1 MTEKIKFQA
10 VIEGTGDGGAFILI
24 PFDVEQ
30 KYGKKRVKIMATI
43 EGEPYRGTLVRYGSP
58 YHMLLVL
65 KEIRERI
72 GKDVG
77 DKVSIE
83 LEEDLEP
90 RVVEIPPDL
99 QQALDAA
106 PLAQAYFNRLSF
118 THQKEYARWVT
129 EAKRPETR
137 ANRVQRTIEL
147 LTEGK
152 SEH

>member
-1 MTEKIKFQA
+1 MTDKVHFQA
-10 VIEGTGDGGAFILI
+10 VIEGTGGGGAFVII

-30 KYGKKRVKIMATI
+30 KYGKKRVKIKATI
-43 EGEPYRGTLVRYGSP
+43 EGEPYRGTLVRMGGP
-58 YHMLLVL
+58 HHMLLVL

-72 GKDVG
+72 GKDIG

-83 LEEDLEP
+83 LEEDIEP
-90 RVVEIPPDL
+90 RMVEIPPDL
-99 QQALDAA
+99 QHALKAA

-118 THQKEYARWVT
+118 THQKEYARRVT

-147 LTEGK
+147 LTQGK